1 MEGFTKLPK
10 MQCFKEGGN
19 VTNVYEAKKSS
30 GDKNNIRKVKDIAPA
45 KAAAPSK
52 AAAKPNFK
60 GSDVAKEKSKLSGD
74 AVALVKSKQS
84 GKSADSTSAAKKSK
98 NTVRKFQ
105 YGGSTGP
112 LSLDQAV
119 RLNRQNNATRY
130 LGPAQQAQLAAQQQM
145 ATRQYG
151 AQPQQGKMSGQGAI
165 SDFERAALQRA
176 MSAPSPAPAA
186 VDTMGGVTGMP
197 MQKRGGK
204 VKKAC

>member
-10 MQCFKEGGN
+10 MQCFKEGGT

-30 GDKNNIRKVKDIAPA
+30 GDKDNIRKVKDI
-45 KAAAPSK
+45 APSK

-60 GSDVAKEKSKLSGD
+60 DSDVAKEKSKSSGD

-151 AQPQQGKMSGQGAI
+151 SQ
-165 SDFERAALQRA
+165 
-176 MSAPSPAPAA
+176 APMPAPAPAPAA
-186 VDTMGGVTGMP
+186 VDTMGNMTGMA

-204 VKKAC
+204 VKKGC

>member
-1 MEGFTKLPK
+1 MEGFKKLPK
-10 MQCFKEGGN
+10 MQCFKEGGT

-30 GDKNNIRKVKDIAPA
+30 GDKDNIRKVKDIAPA
-45 KAAAPSK
+45 KAAAASK

-60 GSDVAKEKSKLSGD
+60 GSDIAKEKSKSSGD

-105 YGGSTGP
+105 YGGSTGG
-112 LSLDQAV
+112 LGLDQAV
-119 RLNRQNNATRY
+119 KLNRATNAAKY
-130 LGPAQQAQLAAQQQM
+130 LSPAQQAQLAAQQQM

-151 AQPQQGKMSGQGAI
+151 AKNAMGAQMTGRE
-165 SDFERAALQRA
+165 SDA
-176 MSAPSPAPAA
+176 MSAPAAAPA
-186 VDTMGGVTGMP
+186 VDAMGNMTGMP